1 MLNNPLTTNGHS
13 AWHNKRDRQK
23 RLAVAREVKMIQDV
37 LLGIMQMVNASSFTR
52 KILDAIELFG
62 LKGLPSMK
70 KLRDAGLLSPRK
82 SKSTSTRIYLSKI

>member
-1 MLNNPLTTNGHS
+1 
-13 AWHNKRDRQK
+13 
-23 RLAVAREVKMIQDV
+23 MIQDV